1 MIYSFSLYKLKLF
14 PSLCITDLLSIF
26 LLPVAIVLVKVT
38 PLPTLVLGRFL
49 LPGLKRL
56 VGRAETLLLLQ
67 VQAVKQ
73 QGGDHKELSQSYY

>member
-14 PSLCITDLLSIF
+14 PALCITDLLSIF
-26 LLPVAIVLVKVT
+26 LLPVAIVLVEVT

-73 QGGDHKELSQSYY
+73 QGEDHKELSQNYH